1 MENNNFNDPNSNQ
14 NALFDLIQNIQSKLN
29 DENIDDKKNNNTCDE
44 NTINNETESNNNE
57 KNNSNNNFD
66 FSSII
71 SMFNNSDNTQNYSE
85 ENSGSN
91 SNFNFDI
98 GTILKLQKIFS
109 SLNANDPKKNLLLS
123 LKPFLRKSRQDKLNE
138 YITILTIGNAIGM
151 FNSRGDKN
159 NE

>member
-1 MENNNFNDPNSNQ
+1 MENNNFNELNSNTQ

-29 DENIDDKKNNNTCDE
+29 SETEDNKDKEFENFQNNNY
-44 NTINNETESNNNE
+44 E
-57 KNNSNNNFD
+57 KNSNDNNFD

-71 SMFNNSDNTQNYSE
+71 SMFNNNSDQEKNTIDD
-85 ENSGSN
+85 N

-109 SLNANDPKKNLLLS
+109 NLNANDPKRNLLLS
-123 LKPFLRKSRQDKLNE
+123 LKPFLRKSRQDKINE
-138 YITILTIGNAIGM
+138 YITILTIGNALGI
-151 FNSRGDKN
+151 FNSRGDKR

>member
-1 MENNNFNDPNSNQ
+1 MY
-14 NALFDLIQNIQSKLN
+14 
-29 DENIDDKKNNNTCDE
+29 
-44 NTINNETESNNNE
+44 NNNE

-138 YITILTIGNAIGM
+138 YIAILTIGNAIGM

>member
-29 DENIDDKKNNNTCDE
+29 DENIDDKKNDNTCDE
-44 NTINNETESNNNE
+44 NSINNETEHNNNE

-138 YITILTIGNAIGM
+138 YIAILTIGNAIGM